1 MQSKFAWHWPYG
13 GAKSQKPAVQTPEQ
27 HSAPVVQ
34 EPKCAQH
41 FPARQLSPAAQ
52 SMSVAQAPPGA
63 AWQVKLPVEPW
74 FWAQVRPSQ
83 QPPPQGDPNLGQQTV
98 PVDPGRVEQS
108 AAVKHSAALPQAE
121 PSVLPHLPELVS
133 QSRDRPEQHWSVRV
147 HCATPG
153 AGVPEFVQSRQ
164 VAHVKVPVAA
174 ASLHVRGEQQ
184 SDV

>member
-63 AWQVKLPVEPW
+63 AWQV
-74 FWAQVRPSQ
+74 
-83 QPPPQGDPNLGQQTV
+83 
-98 PVDPGRVEQS
+98 
-108 AAVKHSAALPQAE
+108 
-121 PSVLPHLPELVS
+121 
-133 QSRDRPEQHWSVRV
+133 
-147 HCATPG
+147 
-153 AGVPEFVQSRQ
+153 
-164 VAHVKVPVAA
+164 
-174 ASLHVRGEQQ
+174 
-184 SDV
+184 